1 MDVKEKAAKLKA
13 ELERRAQEGKRGR
26 FSEAMKAEVLE
37 YWRQCKQAGAT
48 QETVARELGLS
59 PWTLSRWS
67 VKARGAKG
75 RPVQRGQQEAAEA
88 PGFHA
93 VKVKPVAQGPLRAVV
108 LHGPSGVRVE
118 GLSVS
123 EVVRVLKE
131 LGG

>member
-13 ELERRAQEGKRGR
+13 ELERRAQEGTRGR

-37 YWRQCKQAGAT
+37 YWRQSKQGGAT
-48 QETVARELGLS
+48 QEMVARELGLS

-67 VKARGAKG
+67 VKARRAKG

-93 VKVKPVAQGPLRAVV
+93 VKVKPVSQEPGRSVV

>member
-37 YWRQCKQAGAT
+37 YWRQCKQGGAT

-67 VKARGAKG
+67 VKARRSKG
-75 RPVQRGQQEAAEA
+75 RPVQKEKPEAAEA
-88 PGFHA
+88 PAFHA
-93 VKVKPVAQGPLRAVV
+93 VKVKPVAQGPGRGVV

-118 GLSVS
+118 GLSIS

>member
-75 RPVQRGQQEAAEA
+75 RPMQRGQQEAAEA
-88 PGFHA
+88 PAFHA
-93 VKVKPVAQGPLRAVV
+93 VKVKPVAQGTGRGVV
-108 LHGPSGVRVE
+108 LHGPSGVQVE